1 MKQQNLSLIKML
13 FGVLLLLIM
22 IVSSAS
28 AQVSS
33 IPDTSKMKYNE
44 ISSKLKLYV
53 FPGKNQSQA
62 TQKSDEFECYK
73 WAVEQSGID
82 PLNMPQ
88 VKTAP
93 EQTGPDGSAVKGA
106 AKGAIVGVAVGSI
119 GGEAGKGAAAGA
131 VVGAAGGIRQKKVG
145 QAKQQQESQ
154 ANAAAQEQAIKDS
167 FTKAFSACIEG
178 KGYTVK

>member
-1 MKQQNLSLIKML
+1 MKKQILKLFKPLSGALVML
-13 FGVLLLLIM
+13 VIFI
-22 IVSSAS
+22 SSAS

-62 TQKSDEFECYK
+62 TQKTDEFECYK

-88 VKTAP
+88 VKAAP
-93 EQTGPDGSAVKGA
+93 VQTGPDGSVVKGA
-106 AKGAIVGVAVGSI
+106 AKGAVVGVAVGSI
-119 GGEAGKGAAAGA
+119 GGEAGKGAGAGA
-131 VVGAAGGIRQKKVG
+131 IVGAAGGIRQKKVG
-145 QAKQQQESQ
+145 QAKQQQQ
-154 ANAAAQEQAIKDS
+154 AQADVAAQEQAIKDS

>member
-1 MKQQNLSLIKML
+1 MKQRILKPATAL
-13 FGVLLLLIM
+13 GGALLLLLMFNTI
-22 IVSSAS
+22 AT
-28 AQVSS
+28 AQTAS

-53 FPGKNQSQA
+53 FPTKNQSQQQ
-62 TQKSDEFECYK
+62 QKSDEFECYK

-88 VKTAP
+88 VKAAP
-93 EQTGPDGSAVKGA
+93 VQTGPDGSAVKGA
-106 AKGAIVGVAVGSI
+106 AKGALVGVAVGSI

-131 VVGAAGGIRQKKVG
+131 VVGAAGGIRQKRVG
-145 QAKQQQESQ
+145 QAKQQQQSQ
-154 ANAAAQEQAIKDS
+154 ADAAAQEQAIKDS